1 MAAFRIVRT
10 MPGTALAPEQ
20 LQKWAFQLAVSVRSW
35 VQLGPRSEK
44 GWGLQTFFT
53 EVS

>member
-1 MAAFRIVRT
+1 MAAFRTVRT

-20 LQKWAFQLAVSVRSW
+20 LQKWAFQLAVSARSW
-35 VQLGPRSEK
+35 VQLGPCSEK
-44 GWGLQTFFT
+44 GWGLQTSFT